1 MNMRNLRV
9 PDVPVV
15 PIVFVALVA
24 GLLVAAA
31 TPVAALPMS
40 QEPRAPSRADRDI
53 QGLMDAYIISKM
65 EEALELD
72 DEQFAKMV
80 LAQRKLQQHRRDYQR
95 KRRESLREL
104 QRLVRA
110 ADSEDEKIVALV
122 GQLDTMKADLET
134 TLREDYRTIDE
145 ILSARQRGRYRLL
158 EVMLERRLQELM
170 REVRGRTRNPDRR
183 P

>member
-80 LAQRKLQQHRRDYQR
+80 VAQRKLQQHRRELPTEET
-95 KRRESLREL
+95 REFKGAPASRP
-104 QRLVRA
+104 RC
-110 ADSEDEKIVALV
+110 
-122 GQLDTMKADLET
+122 GF
-134 TLREDYRTIDE
+134 
-145 ILSARQRGRYRLL
+145 RG
-158 EVMLERRLQELM
+158 
-170 REVRGRTRNPDRR
+170 
-183 P
+183 